1 MGLIME
7 KIRHDLDEFEESGAE
22 SLYSGLNI

>member
-7 KIRHDLDEFEESGAE
+7 KIRLEGELDELRDVAAAKGR
-22 SLYSGLNI
+22 LRK